1 VAISSE
7 IFGPHAILNTLE
19 INFMAQL
26 GEAISRYHKLIGQ
39 EGYRDPVWAEQLQER
54 MRHLHLTESGRLLAP
69 VLRPHFISRR
79 QLDSLTRVAEQLAG
93 ILDRMEAIALA
104 SPPLLNRLQMLPAE
118 KMLAAIPAG
127 YSRFSVTSSMD
138 ANVRN
143 GSLCLQGLNTCKPS
157 GFAYSNF
164 LADLFLELPIVK
176 EFKRGRYKL
185 SKLGGPK
192 HLLQALH
199 DVWREFGTKGGV
211 GGTKSGAK
219 SGRTGKPQ
227 PSIAIVEIG
236 QDSGSDSSE
245 GLLLAELFSQQGASA
260 RVIPPDHLEYSN
272 GKLRA
277 GDFTIDIVFR
287 RLLTSELLA
296 RWDLSHPLLEAYRD
310 HAVCVINSFRSE
322 FAQRRALFDLLT
334 DEAVT
339 SSLPAADRKMI
350 RTFVP
355 WTRVVTARK
364 TKRHDQEIDL
374 PEFILRQREH
384 LVLLPSENATDQRVF
399 IGAQMTM
406 PAWDRALRQALR
418 TPYVVQER
426 PSSNRERFPVYQY
439 GELKMKEAEVTVHPH
454 IFNGQMHGAAAV
466 LETCSAGSTTH
477 LALAPV
483 LLLEEI

>member
-1 VAISSE
+1 
-7 IFGPHAILNTLE
+7 
-19 INFMAQL
+19 MAQL
-26 GEAISRYHKLIGQ
+26 GEAISRYHKLIEQ
-39 EGYRDPVWAEQLQER
+39 ERYRDPVWVELLQER
-54 MRHLHLTESGRLLAP
+54 MRQQHLIESGRLLAP

-79 QLDSLTRVAEQLAG
+79 QLDSLTRVSEQLAG
-93 ILDRMEAIALA
+93 ILDRLETIALA
-104 SPPLLNRLQMLPAE
+104 SPLLLHRLQMLPAE
-118 KMLAAIPAG
+118 KMLAAIPSG

-138 ANVRN
+138 ANVCN
-143 GSLCLQGLNTCKPS
+143 GSLCLQGLNACRPS
-157 GFAYSNF
+157 GLAYSSA

-176 EFKRGRYKL
+176 EFRRGRYKL
-185 SKLGGPK
+185 SKLGGSK

-199 DVWREFGTKGGV
+199 EVWREFGRKNQN
-211 GGTKSGAK
+211 GA
-219 SGRTGKPQ
+219 RPDRNGKAQ

-245 GLLLAELFSQQGASA
+245 GLMLAESLGRQGASA
-260 RVIPPDHLEYSN
+260 RVVPPDQLEYSG
-272 GKLRA
+272 GKLRT
-277 GDFTIDIVFR
+277 GDFVVDIVLR
-287 RLLTSELLA
+287 RVLTSELLA

-310 HAVCVINSFRSE
+310 HAVCMINSFRSE

-355 WTRVVTARK
+355 WTRVVTPRK

-374 PEFILRQREH
+374 PEYILRERER
-384 LVLLPSENATDQRVF
+384 LVLLPSENTADQRVF
-399 IGAQMTM
+399 IGAEMTV

-418 TPYVVQER
+418 APYVVQER
-426 PSSNRERFPVYQY
+426 RALNRELFPVYQY

-466 LETCSAGSTTH
+466 LEACSAGSTTH
-477 LALAPV
+477 LALAPI
-483 LLLEEI
+483 LLLEEA